1 MDLAKFAQM
10 PAESGGAFL
19 KFTPNDNIKIVRFL
33 YPATV
38 GTGEDYGIQ
47 CRQKLYD
54 PSTKKVIWDAPEGK
68 WTMTLKVAV
77 YSSKSEFATM
87 SWDRSAVFG
96 RDTLLP
102 LFESAGGRIC
112 DQVYKVTCSKAG
124 TLDAKFSF
132 FPVKDSESYAMPN
145 LLPEE
150 TPQETTTPAPAQPT
164 PAPVAQPATF
174 TQAPQAVQAV
184 VNKPA
189 TAMPAP
195 TPKKKNFWDDD

>member
-19 KFTPNDNIKIVRFL
+19 KFTPNDNIKVVRFL

-124 TLDAKFSF
+124 TLDATFSF
-132 FPVKDSESYAMPN
+132 FPVKDSEAYAMPN
-145 LLPEE
+145 LLPEEE

-164 PAPVAQPATF
+164 PAPVAQPKNAPSASVAPKASPTPV
-174 TQAPQAVQAV
+174 QAPA
-184 VNKPA
+184 
-189 TAMPAP
+189 
-195 TPKKKNFWDDD
+195 KKKNFWDEDA